1 METTRMNMIA
11 NSPSARD
18 IAFQVHPQTN
28 IRLHEADGP
37 LIIAKGDGP
46 YVVDNDG
53 SRYLDAMSGLWCVSL
68 GYSDTAVKEAIKAQI
83 DDLAYFH
90 LFAHRSNNPSI
101 DLAQR
106 LIEKAPGMSKVIF
119 QCSGSEAN
127 DTAAKLIWYYWNA
140 RGRPAKKKIIS
151 RRRAYHGTGIASG
164 SLTSLPNIHREFD
177 LPLDRFLHVSCP
189 HFYREGRPGESEVE
203 FTKRLADELESLIL
217 AEDPNTVGG
226 FFAEPVMGTGGVV
239 VPPEGYFD
247 VIQKVLKKY
256 DILTVS
262 DEVITGFG
270 RTGAYWGADAVGFRP
285 DIMTCAKSLSSAYLP
300 ISAVLVSETIFAAM
314 REQSDKIGVFG
325 HGYTYGGHP
334 VCAAAAIASMQ
345 RYDELDTTRNARETG
360 AYLQQRLRALAGH
373 PLVGE
378 VRGIGLMAG
387 VELVRDK
394 QKRTP
399 FDPKQAVG
407 LACSTF
413 ALKRGL
419 ITRNLGDT
427 MSFSPPLIVTRADVD
442 KIVDIF
448 SAALDE
454 TLASLGAKAVA

>member
-1 METTRMNMIA
+1 MNVIA

-18 IAFQVHPQTN
+18 IAYQVHPQTN
-28 IRLHEADGP
+28 IRLHEAEGP
-37 LIIAKGDGP
+37 LIIARGEGA
-46 YVVDNDG
+46 YILDNEG
-53 SRYLDAMSGLWCVSL
+53 RRYLDAMSGLWCVSL
-68 GYSDTAVKEAIKAQI
+68 GYSDKAVKEAVKAQI

-140 RGRPAKKKIIS
+140 RGRPAKKKIIA

-177 LPLDRFLHVSCP
+177 LPLDRFLHTTCP
-189 HFYREGRPGESEVE
+189 HFYREGRPGESEAE
-203 FTKRLADELESLIL
+203 FVARMADELEQLIL

-239 VPPEGYFD
+239 VAPAGYFEA
-247 VIQKVLKKY
+247 IQKVLKKY
-256 DILTVS
+256 EILTVS

-270 RTGAYWGADAVGFRP
+270 RTGSYWGAETVGYSP
-285 DIMTCAKSLSSAYLP
+285 DIITCAKSLSSAYLP
-300 ISAVLVSETIFAAM
+300 ISAVLISEPIYEAM
-314 REQSDKIGVFG
+314 RAQSDKVGVFG

-334 VCAAAAIASMQ
+334 VCAAAALAAMQ
-345 RYDELDTTRNARETG
+345 RYDELDTTRNARENG
-360 AYLQQRLRALAGH
+360 AYLQQRLQAFADH

-394 QKRTP
+394 ETRVP
-399 FDPKQAVG
+399 FDPALAFG
-407 LACSTF
+407 LACSKF
-413 ALKRGL
+413 ALERGL
-419 ITRNLGDT
+419 VTRNLGDT
-427 MSFSPPLIVTRADVD
+427 MSFSPPLIVGRKEIDE
-442 KIVDIF
+442 IVTIF
-448 SAALDE
+448 AAALDE
-454 TLASLGAKAVA
+454 TLAWTKDKGLK

>member
-1 METTRMNMIA
+1 MNVMA

-18 IAFQVHPQTN
+18 IAYQVHPQTN
-28 IRLHEADGP
+28 IRLHETEGP
-37 LIIAKGDGP
+37 MIIARGEG
-46 YVVDNDG
+46 VHIIDNDG
-53 SRYLDAMSGLWCVSL
+53 KRYLDAMSGLWCVSL
-68 GYSDTAVKEAIKAQI
+68 GYSDTSVKDAVRAQI
-83 DDLAYFH
+83 EDLPYFH

-106 LIEKAPGMSKVIF
+106 LIEKTPGMSKVIF

-140 RGRPAKKKIIS
+140 LGRPAKKKIIA

-177 LPLDRFLHVSCP
+177 LPLDRFLHTACP
-189 HFYREGRPGESEVE
+189 HFYREGRPGESEAE
-203 FTKRLADELESLIL
+203 FVARMADELEQLIL

-239 VPPEGYFD
+239 VAPAGYFEA
-247 VIQKVLKKY
+247 IQKVLRKY
-256 DILTVS
+256 EVVTVS

-270 RTGAYWGADAVGFRP
+270 RTGSYWGAETVGYKP
-285 DIMTCAKSLSSAYLP
+285 DMITCAKSLSSAYLP
-300 ISAVLVSETIFAAM
+300 ISAVLVSEPIFEAM
-314 REQSDKIGVFG
+314 RQQSDKVGVFG

-334 VCAAAAIASMQ
+334 VCAAAAVAAMQ
-345 RYDELDTTRNARETG
+345 RYDELDTTANARDAG
-360 AYLQQRLRALAGH
+360 AYLQRRLREFADH

-394 QKRTP
+394 ETRAA
-399 FDPKQAVG
+399 FDPALAVG
-407 LACSTF
+407 LACSRF
-413 ALKRGL
+413 ALERGL
-419 ITRNLGDT
+419 VTRNLGDT
-427 MSFSPPLIVTRADVD
+427 MSFSPPLITGRSDIDEIVTIFAD
-442 KIVDIF
+442 
-448 SAALDE
+448 ALDR
-454 TLASLGAKAVA
+454 TLDWTKG